1 MNLHNFIS
9 VISIRDNLN
18 EQRSV
23 DTKVKSNINFDFDD
37 ESPL

>member
-9 VISIRDNLN
+9 VISVRDNFN

-23 DTKVKSNINFDFDD
+23 DTKTKSNMNFDICQN
-37 ESPL
+37 SVL